1 MINRVDISDD
11 AAKDLKKVPA
21 LIRQKLLFW
30 VELVER
36 SGLAEVRKIPGFH
49 DEPLKGKMKGV
60 RSIRLNKAYR
70 AFYIT
75 KRDNTIEFVSIEA
88 VNKHDYR

>member
-1 MINRVDISDD
+1 
-11 AAKDLKKVPA
+11 
-21 LIRQKLLFW
+21 
-30 VELVER
+30 
-36 SGLAEVRKIPGFH
+36 
-49 DEPLKGKMKGV
+49 MKGS